1 MDFGCGKGQFI
12 KEIQNKHKCYGVE
25 YDLETIKKCKK
36 TFKKAIFFNN
46 KTLDK
51 KKFFNFFDIV
61 HLGDVL
67 EHVVDPI
74 NLINKL
80 NKKIKKKGLLYVEGP
95 IERNLSI
102 VNYSIILFGNI
113 KKIIKPNLKN
123 NFKPYHLYFCNF
135 NNQLTM
141 LKNIK
146 NFKIV
151 KYEVYE
157 TGWPYNC
164 GGLVKKLIA
173 ILAIFFSKIDIFGFK
188 IGNRFRIILQ
198 KK

>member
-1 MDFGCGKGQFI
+1 
-12 KEIQNKHKCYGVE
+12 
-25 YDLETIKKCKK
+25 
-36 TFKKAIFFNN
+36 
-46 KTLDK
+46 
-51 KKFFNFFDIV
+51 
-61 HLGDVL
+61 
-67 EHVVDPI
+67 
-74 NLINKL
+74 
-80 NKKIKKKGLLYVEGP
+80 
-95 IERNLSI
+95 
-102 VNYSIILFGNI
+102 
-113 KKIIKPNLKN
+113 
-123 NFKPYHLYFCNF
+123 
-135 NNQLTM
+135 M